1 MISILNFWEINQ
13 YFLFEGTVDSMCLS
27 LYCGNS
33 ANQCSARGGNS
44 AADGTTCASGK
55 VMKLN

>member
-1 MISILNFWEINQ
+1 MGKKQF
-13 YFLFEGTVDSMCLS
+13 FLFEGSTVNSMCLS
-27 LYCGNS
+27 LYCGDS
-33 ANQCSARGGNS
+33 TNQCSARGGNS